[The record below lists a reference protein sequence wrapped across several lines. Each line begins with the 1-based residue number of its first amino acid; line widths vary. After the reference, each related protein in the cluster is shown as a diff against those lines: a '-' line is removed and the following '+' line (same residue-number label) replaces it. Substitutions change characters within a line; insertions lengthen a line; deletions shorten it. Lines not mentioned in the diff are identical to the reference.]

1 MKPELLESDLN
12 SFLQGHKMIL
22 HIIHRG
28 GKKWALKKPN
38 AKKAM
43 RIFKT
48 VKEAEDFARSL
59 TGIRQVIIHRKDAS
73 VARTITIIFEAGQRS
88 TEIEFFA

>member
-1 MKPELLESDLN
+1 MKLELLESDSN
-12 SFLQGHKMIL
+12 SFQQDHKMIV
-22 HIIHRG
+22 HIIHRSE
-28 GKKWALKKPN
+28 KKWALKKPG
-38 AKKAM
+38 AKKAI

-59 TGIRQVIIHRKDAS
+59 TGIRQIIVCRKDAS